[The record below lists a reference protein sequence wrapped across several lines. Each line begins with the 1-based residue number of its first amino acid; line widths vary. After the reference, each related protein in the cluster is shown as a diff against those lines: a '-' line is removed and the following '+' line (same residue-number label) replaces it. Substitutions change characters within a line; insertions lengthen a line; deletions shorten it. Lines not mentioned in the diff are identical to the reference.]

1 MENKSEVRDDGTD
14 VSEVAVMTDIEDK
27 QPNPNSIR
35 YQLRKKWQSMTIRKK
50 RRLIIKI
57 ILFIVCLSLLTYH
70 SLLLFAQYFSGK
82 TVVNII
88 LERIRPDPMPAITI
102 CYPYGLRMDG
112 MARRFPELRDQWLHY
127 KRLMD
132 SINEYDYKNETLKEH
147 LIDIYEN
154 FTKFYDKQN
163 LPLDYMFDS
172 DVSIP
177 FDLWKDSGINDDG
190 NHTQRSY
197 LIRITL
203 YGVKNHQVMRHM
215 EVNPIVSVVAE
226 EPGHIRKCFTFFSEL
241 NPKWRQFQFNFNE
254 VLLTITHSKYWFPP
268 NLYDQPSGKNKIHF
282 SLHAANATPYDLRSE
297 NFIKL
302 KMNHQYQVQFST
314 IKTVRLPAPYETRC
328 REYDPDAVRQ
338 QERTRSDCRYKCF
351 MNDILSR
358 RLCCLDRRDY
368 SDRTCKSC
376 TLWSTNFIQY
386 HFGQG
391 TRMCP
396 HLLKDSCALVA
407 DYRCDDVDRCERDC
421 QTCLYD
427 DKEVFVE
434 LQHNPLLDQTVTHE
448 PEMSPIS
455 FIANMGGLIGMW
467 LGLSAY
473 IVLDTLMKLL

>member
-1 MENKSEVRDDGTD
+1 
-14 VSEVAVMTDIEDK
+14 
-27 QPNPNSIR
+27 
-35 YQLRKKWQSMTIRKK
+35 
-50 RRLIIKI
+50 
-57 ILFIVCLSLLTYH
+57 
-70 SLLLFAQYFSGK
+70 
-82 TVVNII
+82 
-88 LERIRPDPMPAITI
+88 
-102 CYPYGLRMDG
+102 
-112 MARRFPELRDQWLHY
+112 
-127 KRLMD
+127 
-132 SINEYDYKNETLKEH
+132 
-147 LIDIYEN
+147 
-154 FTKFYDKQN
+154 
-163 LPLDYMFDS
+163 
-172 DVSIP
+172 
-177 FDLWKDSGINDDG
+177 
-190 NHTQRSY
+190 
-197 LIRITL
+197 
-203 YGVKNHQVMRHM
+203 MRHM

-254 VLLTITHSKYWFPP
+254 VLLTITHSRYWFPP

-338 QERTRSDCRYKCF
+338 QERTRSDCRYNTISVRAPVCAH
-351 MNDILSR
+351 I
-358 RLCCLDRRDY
+358 CCA
-368 SDRTCKSC
+368 
-376 TLWSTNFIQY
+376 
-386 HFGQG
+386 
-391 TRMCP
+391 
-396 HLLKDSCALVA
+396 DSCALVA

-427 DKEVFVE
+427 VDIKDKNKLIDTEPWDKEVFVE